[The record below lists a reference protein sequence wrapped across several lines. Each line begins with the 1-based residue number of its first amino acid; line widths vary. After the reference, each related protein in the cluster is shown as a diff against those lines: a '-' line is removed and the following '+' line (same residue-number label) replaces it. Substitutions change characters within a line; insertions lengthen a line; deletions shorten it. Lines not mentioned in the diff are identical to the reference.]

1 MQSDTDN
8 RMGKT
13 GDGLACIHS
22 GNERFGHG
30 RGRRC
35 HGFDAVTSP
44 ERLGWLDSSEVGF
57 MNGRRLMALRRIGF
71 SVVALLVAP
80 CAFAQGQTTQ
90 TPDEVAARLQ
100 ALRQQV
106 DAQTRQLEALK
117 RAVAEQEA
125 SLDSVRRAVSQEVLA
140 TQRGGQAAVPAAETK
155 PEQQAAQPSDAQA
168 ATSAPT
174 PVGQAPEGEN
184 IGPLS
189 VARILELPGVLTQR
203 GMFVLEPSFAYSNSS
218 SLRVSLVGY
227 SIIPAILI
235 GLIDVRDVRRNTFT
249 AALRGAY
256 GVTNRFEIEARVP
269 YLYRSD
275 TAVGREYLEGG
286 SFNSAVF
293 NGSGSGIGDVE
304 FTGRYQFNEGGLDKP
319 YYVGS
324 LRFKSRTGRD
334 PYEGTFTKTLP
345 GFRGEAV
352 QTDLPTGTGFYGLQ
366 GGLTVLYPSDPVVLF
381 GGVNY
386 LYSFPRDNVT
396 LSYEDGTSD
405 NLGTVAPGGIV
416 GFNFGV
422 GLGLNEKMSLSLG
435 YDHNSVAPTKID
447 GQTPADAVRLQLGTM
462 LVGVSY
468 RLTPTSNLNF
478 TLGVGVT
485 RDAPD
490 VTLSLRYPMSF

>member
-1 MQSDTDN
+1 LILTP
-8 RMGKT
+8 
-13 GDGLACIHS
+13 A
-22 GNERFGHG
+22 
-30 RGRRC
+30 
-35 HGFDAVTSP
+35 AY
-44 ERLGWLDSSEVGF
+44 
-57 MNGRRLMALRRIGF
+57 
-71 SVVALLVAP
+71 
-80 CAFAQGQTTQ
+80 AQGQTSQ
-90 TPDEVAARLQ
+90 TPEEIAARLQ
-100 ALRQQV
+100 MLKQQV

-125 SLDSVRRAVSQEVLA
+125 SLNDVRRAVSQEVLA
-140 TQRGGQAAVPAAETK
+140 TQRGGQAADPAAE
-155 PEQQAAQPSDAQA
+155 PRREQQAAQPADAQA
-168 ATSAPT
+168 AAPT

-203 GMFVLEPSFAYSNSS
+203 GQFVLEPSLSYSNSS

-227 SIIPAILI
+227 TIIPAILV
-235 GLIDVRDVRRNTFT
+235 GLIDVRDVRRNTYT

-286 SFNSAVF
+286 SFDSAVF
-293 NGSGSGIGDVE
+293 NGSGSGIGDIE
-304 FTGRYQFNEGGLDKP
+304 FTARYQLNEGGLDKP

-334 PYEGTFTKTLP
+334 PYEGTFSKTLP

-352 QTDLPTGTGFYGLQ
+352 QTTLPTGTGFYGLQ
-366 GGLTVLYPSDPVVLF
+366 GAFTVLYPSDPVVLF
-381 GGVNY
+381 GSVNY

-396 LSYEDGTSD
+396 LTFEDGTRD
-405 NLGTVAPGGIV
+405 NLGTVAPGGII
-416 GFNFGV
+416 GFNFGI
-422 GLGLNEKMSLSLG
+422 GLGLNDKMSLSLG
-435 YDHNSVAPTKID
+435 YDQNSVEPTKIN
-447 GQTPADAVRLQLGTM
+447 GRTAADAVRLQLGTM

-478 TLGVGVT
+478 SLGVGVT

>member
-1 MQSDTDN
+1 
-8 RMGKT
+8 
-13 GDGLACIHS
+13 
-22 GNERFGHG
+22 
-30 RGRRC
+30 
-35 HGFDAVTSP
+35 
-44 ERLGWLDSSEVGF
+44 
-57 MNGRRLMALRRIGF
+57 MNHRRLLAFGPIGV
-71 SVVALLVAP
+71 SAVALMVTP
-80 CAFAQGQTTQ
+80 CTHAQGQATQ

-100 ALRQQV
+100 SLRQQV
-106 DAQTRQLEALK
+106 DAQTRQLDALK

-125 SLDSVRRAVSQEVLA
+125 SLNAVRRAVADETLA
-140 TQRGGQAAVPAAETK
+140 TKRGGQSGTAAPEK
-155 PEQQAAQPSDAQA
+155 QEQQPAQA
-168 ATSAPT
+168 QADAAAASPT

-203 GMFVLEPSFAYSNSS
+203 GQFVLEPSLAYSNSS

-227 SIIPAILI
+227 TIIPAILV
-235 GLIDVRDVRRNTFT
+235 GLIDVRDVRRNTYT
-249 AALRGAY
+249 AALRGSY

-286 SFNSAVF
+286 SFDSAVF

-304 FTGRYQFNEGGLDKP
+304 VTARYQLNEGGLDKP

-334 PYEGTFTKTLP
+334 PYEGTFSKTLP

-352 QTDLPTGTGFYGLQ
+352 QTTLPTGTGFYGLQ
-366 GGLTVLYPSDPVVLF
+366 GALTVLYPTDPVVLF
-381 GGVNY
+381 GSLNY

-396 LSYEDGTSD
+396 LSFEDGTRE

-416 GFNFGV
+416 GFNFGI
-422 GLGLNEKMSLSLG
+422 GLGLNDKMSLSLG
-435 YDHNSVAPTKID
+435 YDQNSVEPTKIN

>member
-1 MQSDTDN
+1 MNKS
-8 RMGKT
+8 RLIMKT
-13 GDGLACIHS
+13 RQLRLLAPIGLSTVGMI
-22 GNERFGHG
+22 FG
-30 RGRRC
+30 
-35 HGFDAVTSP
+35 P
-44 ERLGWLDSSEVGF
+44 
-57 MNGRRLMALRRIGF
+57 
-71 SVVALLVAP
+71 
-80 CAFAQGQTTQ
+80 FASAQTQTLQ
-90 TPDEVAARLQ
+90 TPDEIASRQ
-100 ALRQQV
+100 QMLRQQV
-106 DAQTRQLEALK
+106 DEQTRQLEALK
-117 RAVAEQEA
+117 RSVAEQEA
-125 SLDSVRRAVSQEVLA
+125 SLNDVRRAVAKEVLA
-140 TQRGGQAAVPAAETK
+140 TQRGGQGTAVAPEPA
-155 PEQQAAQPSDAQA
+155 PQQAAQAPAESTAQ
-168 ATSAPT
+168 T
-174 PVGQAPEGEN
+174 PASVGQAPEGEN

-189 VARILELPGVLTQR
+189 VARILELPGVLTQK
-203 GMFVLEPSFAYSNSS
+203 GMFVLEPSLAYSNSS

-227 SIIPAILI
+227 TIIPAILV

-256 GVTNRFEIEARVP
+256 GVTNRFEIEGRIP

-275 TAVGREYLEGG
+275 TAVGREYLGG
-286 SFNSAVF
+286 SSFDEAVF
-293 NGSGSGIGDVE
+293 NGSGNGIGDIEV
-304 FTGRYQFNEGGLDKP
+304 TARYQFNDGGLDKP
-319 YYVGS
+319 YFVGS

-334 PYEGTFTKTLP
+334 PYEGTFTRTLP

-366 GGLTVLYPSDPVVLF
+366 GGLTVLSPSDPVVLF

-396 LSYEDGTSD
+396 LRFDDGSSE

-435 YDHNSVAPTKID
+435 YDQNSVEPTKIN

-462 LVGVSY
+462 LVGFSY

>member
-1 MQSDTDN
+1 MD
-8 RMGKT
+8 K
-13 GDGLACIHS
+13 
-22 GNERFGHG
+22 
-30 RGRRC
+30 
-35 HGFDAVTSP
+35 
-44 ERLGWLDSSEVGF
+44 
-57 MNGRRLMALRRIGF
+57 RRLKRWAPVGLSAL
-71 SVVALLVAP
+71 ALVLTP
-80 CAFAQGQTTQ
+80 PAQVQAQTAQ
-90 TPDEVAARLQ
+90 APDEIAARLQ
-100 ALRQQV
+100 MLRQQV
-106 DAQTRQLEALK
+106 DEQTRQLEALK
-117 RAVAEQEA
+117 RSVAEQEA
-125 SLDSVRRAVSQEVLA
+125 SLNDVRRAVAKEVLA
-140 TQRGGQAAVPAAETK
+140 AQRGGQG
-155 PEQQAAQPSDAQA
+155 A
-168 ATSAPT
+168 ATSAEPGPSPSAAT
-174 PVGQAPEGEN
+174 TNAATVAESPPPSPVGQAPEGEN

-256 GVTNRFEIEARVP
+256 GVTNRFEIEARIP
-269 YLYRSD
+269 YLDRSD

-352 QTDLPTGTGFYGLQ
+352 QTELPTGTGFYGLQ

-396 LSYEDGTSD
+396 ISYEDGTSD

-416 GFNFGV
+416 GFNFGL

-435 YDHNSVAPTKID
+435 YDHNSVAATKIN